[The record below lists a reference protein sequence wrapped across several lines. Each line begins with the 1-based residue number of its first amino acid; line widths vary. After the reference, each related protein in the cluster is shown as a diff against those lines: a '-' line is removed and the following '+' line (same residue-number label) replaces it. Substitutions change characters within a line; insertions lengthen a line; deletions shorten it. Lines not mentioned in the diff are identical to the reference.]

1 MAKERDVNDIL
12 REEGEKAVRRF
23 HDSAEPFDENNPKF
37 QNGKTNGSR
46 GDEPHHAPNGGGA
59 DIIQNLGE
67 RGAGDDVGL
76 PRPRQWLL
84 GNQFC
89 RKFLS
94 GIVAPGGAGK
104 SALRLAQCL
113 SLATGRS
120 LTGQHVFRRCR
131 VLIVSLE
138 DDAEEVHRRILAPR
152 IHYGIT
158 ADDLKRW
165 LFYATPKGM
174 KLAEMR
180 GGSRQIGPLEKSL
193 RAAIER
199 RRPDLVVLDPYV
211 KLHALEE
218 NDNGA
223 MDFVCDLL
231 ATLAIE
237 YDIAMDA
244 PHHAKKGQLTPGD
257 ADSGR
262 GASATRDAGR
272 LICTLTAMSEDEAK
286 AFGISS
292 EERTRYIRLDK
303 AKINLAPPARTATW
317 FKLVGVRLENGND
330 EYPNGDEVQTVEPW
344 SPPKTWEGLS
354 SETLN
359 AALTDIDAGMP
370 NAQRYSSASS
380 ARKRAAWKV
389 VQRHCPDRTEAQCRE
404 IIRNWVNNAVLYD
417 DEYNDPVDR
426 KVRLGLRL
434 DATKRPS

>member
-12 REEGEKAVRRF
+12 REEGEEAVRGF
-23 HDSAEPFDENNPKF
+23 HDAAEPFDESNPKF
-37 QNGKTNGSR
+37 QNGNANGSH
-46 GDEPHHAPNGGGA
+46 GDEPHHDPNGGGA
-59 DIIQNLGE
+59 DIIQDLGE
-67 RGAGDDVGL
+67 RDAGDDVGL

-94 GIVAPGGAGK
+94 GIVAPGSTGK

-120 LTGQHVFRRCR
+120 LTGQHVFKRCR
-131 VLIVSLE
+131 VLFVSLE
-138 DDAEEVHRRILAPR
+138 DDAEEMQRRILAAR

-158 ADDLKRW
+158 SDDVKGW

-174 KLAEMR
+174 KLAETR
-180 GGSRQIGPLEKSL
+180 KGSRQIGMLEKSL

-199 RRPDLVVLDPYV
+199 RRPDLIVLDPYV

-231 ATLAIE
+231 ATLAIV
-237 YDIAMDA
+237 YDIAIDA
-244 PHHAKKGQLTPGD
+244 PHHTKKGQLTPGD

-272 LICTLTAMSEDEAK
+272 LIYTLTTMSEDEAK
-286 AFGISS
+286 AFGVSP
-292 EERTRYIRLDK
+292 EKRTRYIRLDK
-303 AKINLAPPARTATW
+303 GKVNLAPPTRTATW

-344 SPPKTWEGLS
+344 DPPKLWDGLTS
-354 SETLN
+354 ATLN
-359 AALTDIDAGMP
+359 AILTDIDAGIP
-370 NAQRYSSASS
+370 NGQRYSSAPR
-380 ARKRAAWKV
+380 ARKRAAWPV
-389 VQRHCPDRTEAQCRE
+389 VQKRCPNRTEAQCKE
-404 IIRNWVNNAVLYD
+404 IIRTWVKNGVLYE
-417 DEYNDPVDR
+417 DEYDDPVDR
-426 KVRLGLRL
+426 KLCNGLRL